1 MRTGLTVL
9 KNTGV
14 LLLGRGIAIALGVVY
29 IAALSRY
36 VQASGMGIIA
46 TATSFVA
53 MLSLLLNFG
62 LNDVAIR
69 DISADRSRVS
79 AYLPNLFF
87 LRGVFV
93 GIFFVLV
100 LLFSWL
106 IDYPPTTIT
115 VILIYGFVFIL
126 DELTL
131 ICFSVFS
138 AYEKMEYS
146 AALQT
151 GRDILNMLL
160 SMAAIALHASLFV
173 IVSISVLASFVK
185 LILGLVILKWKFV
198 LPKFR
203 IDLAITRSLF
213 LSTLPFAAMLFVSV
227 VAKEVDVFVL
237 SLFRPEEEVGW
248 YSSAALLVNYLLLVP
263 GIFLQAIF
271 PVFSKFHATSP
282 DELKRVYSISF
293 KYLLLLGCALSF
305 GTFIT
310 AGQVID
316 LVFGAGFEQ
325 AATVLMILSPLLF
338 WIFGYANGSYL
349 NATGGQGISTRFAVI
364 SVILT
369 VGLSL
374 TLTPRF
380 GLVGAALTRIIPGAI
395 LFIPLTLICH
405 KRLSILIPYMLIL
418 KSILAAS
425 IMAGCVL
432 WALCSE
438 WHLLLAVFVVSP
450 LTYGLALF
458 ALGVVGRP
466 DVDLFFQ
473 MFNRKKL
480 KVPNEHLI
488 R

>member
-9 KNTGV
+9 KNTSV
-14 LLLGRGIAIALGVVY
+14 LLLGRGISIVLGVVY

-53 MLSLLLNFG
+53 LMSLLLNFG
-62 LNDVAIR
+62 LNDITIR
-69 DISADRSRVS
+69 DISADKSRAS
-79 AYLPNLFF
+79 AYLPNLFI
-87 LRGVFV
+87 LRGVFIGV
-93 GIFFVLV
+93 FFVLV

-106 IDYPPTTIT
+106 IDYPPATIT
-115 VILIYGFVFIL
+115 VILIYGFVFIF
-126 DELTL
+126 DELTS

-146 AALQT
+146 AVLQT
-151 GRDILNMLL
+151 GRDMLNMLL
-160 SMAAIALHASLFV
+160 SMTAIALNASLFV
-173 IVSISVLASFVK
+173 IVSISALASFVK

-198 LPKFR
+198 LPRLKVDFTV
-203 IDLAITRSLF
+203 TRRLF
-213 LSTLPFAAMLFVSV
+213 ISTLPFAAMLFVSV
-227 VAKEVDVFVL
+227 VAKQADIFVL
-237 SLFRPEEEVGW
+237 SLFRAEEEVGW

-282 DELKRVYSISF
+282 DELERVYSVSF

-316 LVFGAGFEQ
+316 LIFGEGFEE
-325 AATVLMILSPLLF
+325 AEIALMILSRLLF

-364 SVILT
+364 SMILT

-374 TLTPRF
+374 TLTPRL

-395 LFIPLTLICH
+395 LLVPLTLICH
-405 KRLSILIPYMLIL
+405 KRLNIPLPYMLIL

-425 IMAGCVL
+425 VMAGCVL
-432 WALCSE
+432 WALHSG
-438 WHLLLAVFVVSP
+438 WHLLLVVFVVAP
-450 LTYGLALF
+450 ATYGLALF
-458 ALGVVGRP
+458 ALGAVGRP
-466 DVDLFFQ
+466 DVEMLFQ

-480 KVPNEHLI
+480 KMSNEHPI
-488 R
+488 